1 MAIKASRRR
10 RPEVRVRCVEGE
22 EEVLGGPK
30 EPAESESPGKGGQY
44 RTKTVGRRRAEGLE
58 SSRGVVGASKEDMGN
73 GMLGGGGGD
82 RRGIQLWNG
91 TDR

>member
-22 EEVLGGPK
+22 EEVLGGP
-30 EPAESESPGKGGQY
+30 EESAQSESPGKGGQGSA
-44 RTKTVGRRRAEGLE
+44 KTMGRRRAEGLE
-58 SSRGVVGASKEDMGN
+58 SRSGVAGALKEDVGD

-82 RRGIQLWNG
+82 RRGIQSWNG
-91 TDR
+91 MDR